1 MTNATATKT
10 APVLTARWC
19 PYPGCGRERVIING
33 EQKRHCDG
41 HEIQV
46 NAVGATG

>member
-1 MTNATATKT
+1 MTSTTAIKT
-10 APVLTARWC
+10 ESAQLC
-19 PYPGCGRERVIING
+19 PYPGCGRERVIIND
-33 EQKRHCDG
+33 EQKRHCEG